1 MIKRL
6 TPILFLLV
14 YTFSVVGSTIE
25 RAEAWA
31 AERAHD
37 SKHNGGYNPARISEW
52 HRRSAGPLWQAKV
65 LEDGSVLVSPFVR
78 TNPPH
83 FETALQYFSVG
94 FVVGRSAQA
103 VASRAPPKT
112 IS

>member
-25 RAEAWA
+25 RTQAWVG
-31 AERAHD
+31 ERAHD
-37 SKHNGGYNPARISEW
+37 SKHHGRQYPVRINEW
-52 HRRSAGPLWQAKV
+52 HRRAPRPLFQTKI
-65 LEDGSVLVSPFVR
+65 LEDGSFVISPFIR
-78 TNPPH
+78 TNPPQV
-83 FETALQYFSVG
+83 ERALQHFSTG
-94 FVVGRSAQA
+94 SIAGHIAQ
-103 VASRAPPKT
+103 VFSTRAPPAT